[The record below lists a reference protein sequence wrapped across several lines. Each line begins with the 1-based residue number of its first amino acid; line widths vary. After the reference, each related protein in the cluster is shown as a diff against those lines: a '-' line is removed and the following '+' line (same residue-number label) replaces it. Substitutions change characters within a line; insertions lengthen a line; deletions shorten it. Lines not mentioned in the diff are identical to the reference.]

1 MLIDVS
7 DLVKGKKKKQEVHLE
22 FQKQAF
28 MDRSEKIGF
37 VKPIKLE
44 GELVRKDEFITFDGN
59 MQTELLLTCSRC
71 LERFNYNINLE
82 INVKFA
88 VNKDVAELDV
98 YNVKNDSINLDDI
111 IESNIISELPIKRL
125 CSEECA
131 GICPC
136 CGANLNVTKCG
147 CAQHREADKEDG
159 IIDPRL
165 AKLKNFFNN

>member
-7 DLVKGKKKKQEVHLE
+7 DLIKRKKKRQEVHLE

-28 MDRSEKIGF
+28 MDRNEKIGF
-37 VKPIKLE
+37 AKPIKLE
-44 GELVRKDEFITFDGN
+44 GELVRENEFITLKGN
-59 MQTELLLTCSRC
+59 MQTELLLACSRC
-71 LERFNYNINLE
+71 LDRFNYKINLE

-88 VNKDVAELDV
+88 VNKDVVELDV
-98 YNVKNDSINLDDI
+98 YNIKNDSINLDDI

-131 GICPC
+131 GLCPC
-136 CGANLNVTKCG
+136 CGVNLNVTKCD
-147 CAQHREADKEDG
+147 CAQHKEANKEEE
-159 IIDPRL
+159 ILDPRL